1 MKDRIREFMDQ
12 RKLSPSELADIIGV
26 QRSNVSHVLSGRNNP
41 GSAFIEK
48 LLHSF
53 PELNARWLI
62 LGAGQM
68 ISGEESH
75 KPPQVNNDLFTS
87 PAKQEVPE
95 ITRKPLNEPAYAKS
109 AVDSKI
115 ERIIIFYSDKTF
127 TEYRPGG

>member
-1 MKDRIREFMDQ
+1 MKERIREFMDY

-68 ISGEESH
+68 ITGQET
-75 KPPQVNNDLFTS
+75 PPPRQVNNDLFT
-87 PAKQEVPE
+87 PPVKQETPEVP
-95 ITRKPLNEPAYAKS
+95 RKPSNESNISRP

-115 ERIIIFYSDKTF
+115 ERIIIFHTDKTF
-127 TEYRPGG
+127 SEYRPGS